1 MKISNITLSV
11 KTRLFAPYLILL
23 FLLIITTI
31 LSVVSHNDI
40 LKDGDVIN
48 IAGKQ
53 RMLIQ
58 KMSKD
63 AFMVGMGYVEY
74 KEDMI
79 KSAEEFD
86 KNLQDLINGNP
97 ERGITPAPDNIKQ
110 QLLKVKKLW
119 DPFYEKIKIVYT
131 KDPKDPEFKEALEYI
146 KDHNMELLNE
156 MHKGVVMYTEKNYR
170 IYNSNH
176 YWCFDSC
183 SIHNI
188 Y

>member
-1 MKISNITLSV
+1 MDISIRTKTLAVFS
-11 KTRLFAPYLILL
+11 
-23 FLLIITTI
+23 LLI
-31 LSVVSHNDI
+31 V
-40 LKDGDVIN
+40 
-48 IAGKQ
+48 IAGCSGYFI
-53 RMLIQ
+53 IQ
-58 KMSKD
+58 SGNCVLENEKTLEILNRQGTLMQEITKCVLLTNMGRYECVETLKNISK
-63 AFMVGMGYVEY
+63 
-74 KEDMI
+74 
-79 KSAEEFD
+79 EFD
-86 KNLQDLINGNP
+86 NNLNDLINGNP
-97 ERGITPAPDNIKQ
+97 ERGIPPAPDNIKQ